1 MINKPV
7 KALLLSA
14 GLGTRLRPLTLKT
27 PKCLLKVGNK
37 TILERWIKTLEK
49 LGCESAI
56 INTHYLSNKVE
67 EFIKENHKN
76 WQIDLEIKYEK
87 KLLGTAGTLIR
98 NKNYFKDAT
107 CLMLHTDNATKVN
120 LKPMLEFHKKR
131 NKDSIITM
139 LTFKTDHPESC
150 GIVNI
155 DEYGIINSFE
165 EKVKNPK
172 GNIANGAIYLFDNEL
187 FDNLNQYESMPIDF
201 STEVIP
207 KLIGRIQTWHTDEKF
222 IDIGTPETYNS
233 AQDIWQ

>member
-98 NKNYFKDAT
+98 NKNYF
-107 CLMLHTDNATKVN
+107 TDYK
-120 LKPMLEFHKKR
+120 H
-131 NKDSIITM
+131 
-139 LTFKTDHPESC
+139 
-150 GIVNI
+150 
-155 DEYGIINSFE
+155 Y
-165 EKVKNPK
+165 
-172 GNIANGAIYLFDNEL
+172 
-187 FDNLNQYESMPIDF
+187 
-201 STEVIP
+201 
-207 KLIGRIQTWHTDEKF
+207 F
-222 IDIGTPETYNS
+222 I
-233 AQDIWQ
+233 